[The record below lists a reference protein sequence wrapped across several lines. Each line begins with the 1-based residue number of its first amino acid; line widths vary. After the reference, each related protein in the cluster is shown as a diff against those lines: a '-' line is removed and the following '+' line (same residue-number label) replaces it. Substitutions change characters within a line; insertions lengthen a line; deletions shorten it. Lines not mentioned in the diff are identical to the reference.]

1 MSKETIID
9 IPTIGKTGNIVPDIS
24 RARDKPDIIRS
35 LDPIRDFVLERTALD
50 YSGPLSLKRKFVEN

>member
-9 IPTIGKTGNIVPDIS
+9 MPTIGKTGNIFPDIS

-35 LDPIRDFVLERTALD
+35 LDPIRGFVLERTALD
-50 YSGPLSLKRKFVEN
+50 Y